1 MKYFMVMKMFNKK
14 LHELLQEE
22 FGKRGIEQ
30 IEIPFYI
37 KDNLSKELR
46 IYQEKAL
53 KYYYANFDSI
63 KQRHLMFNMAT
74 GSGKTLI
81 MAALMLDC
89 YKKGYKDFIFFV
101 NSTSILEKTKANF
114 ANKYSSKYLFKENIN
129 IDSKNIEINIINNLF
144 ESKDNCI
151 NIHFTTIQ
159 ALFSLL
165 KEEEE
170 NSLSFED
177 LKNKKLV
184 FLADEA
190 HHLNSDTK
198 KKKKEENKN
207 KEDNNWET
215 IIKRAYE
222 SNNENLLFEFSA
234 TIPQEFNV
242 LEKYQDK
249 IIYEYTLKEF
259 CKDGYSKRIF
269 LVKYDNNELEYRFLG
284 AILCSLYRELLAQ
297 KYNITLK
304 PVILFKSESIKESMP
319 NQEKF
324 IEFINNLDFL
334 QIENFYKNINK
345 ESELLNKSLEFFKK
359 EYKDSYANIIV
370 NFLKNNF
377 KPFFILNTNDDDK
390 ELEKNQILL
399 NSLEDKNNQIRVI
412 FCVKKLNEGWDVLN
426 LFDIVRLGNKKT
438 SIATTEEAQLIGRG
452 ARYYPFKSD
461 LFYFDDEFK
470 FRRKFDN
477 DLDNELNALERLSYH
492 TRNDV
497 EFIKNLNESMN
508 KEGLLFEEEKKRVDL
523 IVNEKIKEIVENN
536 KIYYA
541 NNKRIKK
548 RDLKNFSI
556 TRIEMEQK
564 IKGLQIPYFSNS
576 IKESEEKFEEIK
588 EEYDF
593 QKLSKLDNIDNK
605 YFLKAMNILGLDF
618 KNINENFNFE
628 SKKDF
633 IENCLKDIYVSF
645 SKKQKFNQENN
656 LEIAKYVLENFKSL
670 KQSIKQEYEVSEFQ
684 THKFDIG
691 NKVVFK
697 NNDKF
702 EEMNF
707 EWLYHKTFCFDSNLE
722 KEFLNFIENRKD
734 EINKV
739 FSKWFVI
746 RNEGFEEFKIYDN
759 RKDKVT
765 YAMGFEPDFIFFG
778 KKNKDDDNFLSIQCF
793 IEIKGEHLAG
803 AKDAW
808 KEEFLETLK
817 GKIIFTEDNRDLTLQ
832 SLPFFINENIALNE
846 KFINSFDEFLEQSQ

>member
-1 MKYFMVMKMFNKK
+1 MFNKK

-30 IEIPFYI
+30 IEIPFYV
-37 KDNLSKELR
+37 KENLSKELR
-46 IYQEKAL
+46 FYQEKAL

-89 YKKGYKDFIFFV
+89 YKKGYRNFIFFV

-129 IDSKNIEINIINNLF
+129 IDSKNIEINIINNLS
-144 ESKDNCI
+144 ESKDDCI
-151 NIHFTTIQ
+151 NIYFTTIQ
-159 ALFSLL
+159 ALFSLF
-165 KEEEE
+165 KNERE

-177 LKNKKLV
+177 LKDKKLV

-198 KKKKEENKN
+198 SKNENEIKEG
-207 KEDNNWET
+207 WEA

-249 IIYEYTLKEF
+249 IIYEYTLREF

-269 LVKYDNNELEYRFLG
+269 LVKYDNDSLEHRFLG
-284 AILCSLYRELLAQ
+284 AVLCSLYRELLAQ
-297 KYNITLK
+297 KYNIVLK
-304 PVILFKSESIKESMP
+304 PVVLFKSESIKESMQ

-324 IEFINNLDFL
+324 IDFIDNLESL
-334 QIENFYKNINK
+334 HIEDFYKNINK
-345 ESELLNKSLEFFKK
+345 ESDLLNKSLEFFKK
-359 EYKDSYANIIV
+359 EYQNTYAKTIV

-377 KPFFILNTNDDDK
+377 KTLYMLNTNDDK

-399 NSLEDKNNQIRVI
+399 NSLEEKDNQIRVI
-412 FCVKKLNEGWDVLN
+412 FCVDKLNEGWDVLN
-426 LFDIVRLGNKKT
+426 LFDIVRLGNKKASKT
-438 SIATTEEAQLIGRG
+438 ITTKEAQLIGRG

-461 LFYFDDEFK
+461 LFDFDDEFK
-470 FRRKFDN
+470 FKRKYDS
-477 DLDNELNALERLSYH
+477 DLENELNALEKLTYH

-497 EFIKNLNESMN
+497 EFIKQLNESMN
-508 KEGLLFEEEKKRVDL
+508 KEGLLFEEEKTRIDL
-523 IVNEKIKEIVENN
+523 IVNEKIKEIIKNN

-548 RDLKNFSI
+548 RDLKNFYI

-588 EEYDF
+588 EEYDL
-593 QKLSKLDNIDNK
+593 QRPSALNHIDNI

-618 KNINENFNFE
+618 NKINENFTFK

-633 IENCLKDIYVSF
+633 IENC
-645 SKKQKFNQENN
+645 
-656 LEIAKYVLENFKSL
+656 
-670 KQSIKQEYEVSEFQ
+670 
-684 THKFDIG
+684 
-691 NKVVFK
+691 
-697 NNDKF
+697 
-702 EEMNF
+702 
-707 EWLYHKTFCFDSNLE
+707 
-722 KEFLNFIENRKD
+722 
-734 EINKV
+734 
-739 FSKWFVI
+739 
-746 RNEGFEEFKIYDN
+746 
-759 RKDKVT
+759 
-765 YAMGFEPDFIFFG
+765 
-778 KKNKDDDNFLSIQCF
+778 
-793 IEIKGEHLAG
+793 
-803 AKDAW
+803 
-808 KEEFLETLK
+808 
-817 GKIIFTEDNRDLTLQ
+817 
-832 SLPFFINENIALNE
+832 
-846 KFINSFDEFLEQSQ
+846 

>member
-1 MKYFMVMKMFNKK
+1 MFSKK
-14 LHELLQEE
+14 LHELLQDE

-37 KDNLSKELR
+37 KENLSKELR
-46 IYQEKAL
+46 AYQEKAL

-89 YKKGYKDFIFFV
+89 YKKGYRNFIFFV

-129 IDSKNIEINIINNLF
+129 IDSKNIEINIINNLS
-144 ESKDNCI
+144 ESKDDCI
-151 NIHFTTIQ
+151 NIYFTTIQ
-159 ALFSLL
+159 ALFSLF
-165 KEEEE
+165 KNERE

-177 LKNKKLV
+177 LKDKKLV

-198 KKKKEENKN
+198 SKNENEIKEG
-207 KEDNNWET
+207 WEA

-249 IIYEYTLKEF
+249 IIYEYTLREF

-269 LVKYDNNELEYRFLG
+269 LVKYDNDSLEHRFLG
-284 AILCSLYRELLAQ
+284 AVLCSLYRELLAQ
-297 KYNITLK
+297 KYNIVLK
-304 PVILFKSESIKESMP
+304 PVVLFKSESIKESMQ

-324 IEFINNLDFL
+324 IDFIDNLESL
-334 QIENFYKNINK
+334 HIEDFYKNINK
-345 ESELLNKSLEFFKK
+345 ESDLLNKSLEFFKK
-359 EYKDSYANIIV
+359 EYQNTYAKTIV

-377 KPFFILNTNDDDK
+377 KTLYMLNTNDDK

-399 NSLEDKNNQIRVI
+399 NSLEEKDNQIRVI
-412 FCVKKLNEGWDVLN
+412 FCVDKLNEGWDVLN
-426 LFDIVRLGNKKT
+426 LFDIVRLGNKKASKT
-438 SIATTEEAQLIGRG
+438 ITTKEAQLIGRG

-461 LFYFDDEFK
+461 LFDFDDEFK
-470 FRRKFDN
+470 FKRKYDS
-477 DLDNELNALERLSYH
+477 DLENELNALEKLTYH

-497 EFIKNLNESMN
+497 EFIKQLNESMN
-508 KEGLLFEEEKKRVDL
+508 KEGLLFEEEKTRIDL
-523 IVNEKIKEIVENN
+523 IVNEKIKEIIKNN

-548 RDLKNFSI
+548 RDLKNFYI

-588 EEYDF
+588 EEYDL
-593 QKLSKLDNIDNK
+593 QKPSALNHIDNI

-618 KNINENFNFE
+618 NKINENFTFK

-633 IENCLKDIYVSF
+633 
-645 SKKQKFNQENN
+645 
-656 LEIAKYVLENFKSL
+656 
-670 KQSIKQEYEVSEFQ
+670 
-684 THKFDIG
+684 
-691 NKVVFK
+691 
-697 NNDKF
+697 
-702 EEMNF
+702 
-707 EWLYHKTFCFDSNLE
+707 
-722 KEFLNFIENRKD
+722 
-734 EINKV
+734 
-739 FSKWFVI
+739 
-746 RNEGFEEFKIYDN
+746 
-759 RKDKVT
+759 
-765 YAMGFEPDFIFFG
+765 
-778 KKNKDDDNFLSIQCF
+778 
-793 IEIKGEHLAG
+793 
-803 AKDAW
+803 
-808 KEEFLETLK
+808 
-817 GKIIFTEDNRDLTLQ
+817 
-832 SLPFFINENIALNE
+832 
-846 KFINSFDEFLEQSQ
+846 

>member
-1 MKYFMVMKMFNKK
+1 MFNKK
-14 LHELLQEE
+14 LHELLQDE

-30 IEIPFYI
+30 IEIPFYV
-37 KDNLSKELR
+37 KENLSKELR
-46 IYQEKAL
+46 FYQEKAL

-89 YKKGYKDFIFFV
+89 YKKGYRNFIFFV

-129 IDSKNIEINIINNLF
+129 IDSKNIEINIINNLS
-144 ESKDNCI
+144 ESKDDCI
-151 NIHFTTIQ
+151 NIYFTTIQ
-159 ALFSLL
+159 ALFSLF
-165 KEEEE
+165 KNERE

-177 LKNKKLV
+177 LKDKKLV

-198 KKKKEENKN
+198 SKNENEIKEG
-207 KEDNNWET
+207 WEA

-249 IIYEYTLKEF
+249 IIYEYTLREF

-269 LVKYDNNELEYRFLG
+269 LVKYDNDSLEHRFLG
-284 AILCSLYRELLAQ
+284 AVLCSLYRELLAQ
-297 KYNITLK
+297 KYNIVLK
-304 PVILFKSESIKESMP
+304 PVVLFKSESIKESMQ

-324 IEFINNLDFL
+324 IDFIDNLESL
-334 QIENFYKNINK
+334 HIEDFYKNINK
-345 ESELLNKSLEFFKK
+345 ESDLLNKSLEFFKK
-359 EYKDSYANIIV
+359 EYQNTYAKTIV

-377 KPFFILNTNDDDK
+377 KTLYMLNTNDDK

-399 NSLEDKNNQIRVI
+399 NSLEEKDNQIRVI
-412 FCVKKLNEGWDVLN
+412 FCVDKLNEGWDVLN
-426 LFDIVRLGNKKT
+426 LFDIVRLGNKKASKT
-438 SIATTEEAQLIGRG
+438 ITTKEAQLIGRG

-461 LFYFDDEFK
+461 LFDFDDEFK
-470 FRRKFDN
+470 FKRKYDS
-477 DLDNELNALERLSYH
+477 DLENELNALEKLTYH

-497 EFIKNLNESMN
+497 EFIKQLNESMN
-508 KEGLLFEEEKKRVDL
+508 KEGLLFEEEKTRIDL
-523 IVNEKIKEIVENN
+523 IVNEKIKEIIKNN

-548 RDLKNFSI
+548 RDLKNFYI

-588 EEYDF
+588 EEYDL
-593 QKLSKLDNIDNK
+593 QRPSALNHIDNI

-618 KNINENFNFE
+618 NKINENFTFK

-633 IENCLKDIYVSF
+633 IENCLKNTVVCF
-645 SKKQKFNQENN
+645 SKRQEFNRINN
-656 LEIAKYVLENFKSL
+656 LEIAKYILENFKSL
-670 KQSIKQEYEVSEFQ
+670 KQNIKQEYEV
-684 THKFDIG
+684 
-691 NKVVFK
+691 
-697 NNDKF
+697 
-702 EEMNF
+702 
-707 EWLYHKTFCFDSNLE
+707 
-722 KEFLNFIENRKD
+722 
-734 EINKV
+734 
-739 FSKWFVI
+739 
-746 RNEGFEEFKIYDN
+746 
-759 RKDKVT
+759 
-765 YAMGFEPDFIFFG
+765 
-778 KKNKDDDNFLSIQCF
+778 
-793 IEIKGEHLAG
+793 
-803 AKDAW
+803 
-808 KEEFLETLK
+808 
-817 GKIIFTEDNRDLTLQ
+817 
-832 SLPFFINENIALNE
+832 
-846 KFINSFDEFLEQSQ
+846 

>member
-1 MKYFMVMKMFNKK
+1 MFSKK
-14 LHELLQEE
+14 LHELLQDE

-37 KDNLSKELR
+37 KENLSKELR
-46 IYQEKAL
+46 AYQEKAL

-89 YKKGYKDFIFFV
+89 YKKGYRNFIFFV

-129 IDSKNIEINIINNLF
+129 IDSKNIEINIINNLS
-144 ESKDNCI
+144 ESKDDCI
-151 NIHFTTIQ
+151 NIYFTTIQ
-159 ALFSLL
+159 ALFSLF
-165 KEEEE
+165 KNERE

-177 LKNKKLV
+177 LKDKKLV

-198 KKKKEENKN
+198 SKNENEIKEG
-207 KEDNNWET
+207 WEA

-249 IIYEYTLKEF
+249 IIYEYTLREF

-269 LVKYDNNELEYRFLG
+269 LVKYDNDSLEHRLLG
-284 AILCSLYRELLAQ
+284 AVLCSLYRELLAQ
-297 KYNITLK
+297 KYNIVLK
-304 PVILFKSESIKESMP
+304 PVVLFKSESIKESMQ

-324 IEFINNLDFL
+324 IDFIDNLESL
-334 QIENFYKNINK
+334 HIEDFYKNINK
-345 ESELLNKSLEFFKK
+345 ESDLLNKSLEFFKK
-359 EYKDSYANIIV
+359 EYQNTYAKTIV

-377 KPFFILNTNDDDK
+377 KTLYMLNTNDDK

-399 NSLEDKNNQIRVI
+399 NSLEEKDNQIRVI
-412 FCVKKLNEGWDVLN
+412 FCVDKLNEGWDVLN
-426 LFDIVRLGNKKT
+426 LFDIVRLGNKKASKT
-438 SIATTEEAQLIGRG
+438 ITTKEAQLIGRG

-461 LFYFDDEFK
+461 LFDFDDEFK
-470 FRRKFDN
+470 FKRKYDS
-477 DLDNELNALERLSYH
+477 DLENELNALEKLTYH

-497 EFIKNLNESMN
+497 EFIKQLNESMN
-508 KEGLLFEEEKKRVDL
+508 KEGLLFEEEKTRIDL
-523 IVNEKIKEIVENN
+523 IVNEKIKEIIKNN

-548 RDLKNFSI
+548 RDLKNFYI

-588 EEYDF
+588 EEYDL
-593 QKLSKLDNIDNK
+593 QKPSALNHIDNI

-618 KNINENFNFE
+618 NKINENFTFK

-633 IENCLKDIYVSF
+633 IENCLKNTVVCF
-645 SKKQKFNQENN
+645 SKRQEFNQINN
-656 LEIAKYVLENFKSL
+656 LEIAKYILENFKSL
-670 KQSIKQEYEVSEFQ
+670 KQNIK
-684 THKFDIG
+684 
-691 NKVVFK
+691 
-697 NNDKF
+697 
-702 EEMNF
+702 
-707 EWLYHKTFCFDSNLE
+707 
-722 KEFLNFIENRKD
+722 
-734 EINKV
+734 
-739 FSKWFVI
+739 
-746 RNEGFEEFKIYDN
+746 
-759 RKDKVT
+759 
-765 YAMGFEPDFIFFG
+765 
-778 KKNKDDDNFLSIQCF
+778 
-793 IEIKGEHLAG
+793 
-803 AKDAW
+803 
-808 KEEFLETLK
+808 
-817 GKIIFTEDNRDLTLQ
+817 
-832 SLPFFINENIALNE
+832 
-846 KFINSFDEFLEQSQ
+846 

>member
-1 MKYFMVMKMFNKK
+1 MSNKK
-14 LHELLQEE
+14 LYESLQEE
-22 FGKRGIEQ
+22 FGKRGIEE

-37 KDNLSKELR
+37 KENLSRELR

-53 KYYYANFDSI
+53 KYYYANSDSI
-63 KQRHLMFNMAT
+63 KQRHIMFNMAT

-89 YKKGYKDFIFFV
+89 YKKGYRNFIFFV

-114 ANKYSSKYLFKENIN
+114 ADKYSSKYLFKENIN
-129 IDSKNIEINIINNLF
+129 IDSNNVEINIINNF
-144 ESKDNCI
+144 YESKNGCI
-151 NIHFTTIQ
+151 NIYFTTIQ
-159 ALFSLL
+159 ALFSLF
-165 KEEEE
+165 KNERE

-177 LKNKKLV
+177 LKEQKLV

-190 HHLNSDTK
+190 HHLNSNT
-198 KKKKEENKN
+198 KN
-207 KEDNNWET
+207 KSENELKEGWET
-215 IIKRAYE
+215 IIKKAYE
-222 SNNENLLFEFSA
+222 SNNENFLFEFSA
-234 TIPQEFNV
+234 TIPQEQNV

-269 LVKYDNNELEYRFLG
+269 LTKYDNDSLESRFLG
-284 AILCSLYRELLAQ
+284 AVLCSLYRELLAQ
-297 KYNITLK
+297 KYNIALK
-304 PVILFKSESIKESMP
+304 PVILFKSESIKESMQ
-319 NQEKF
+319 NHEKF
-324 IEFINNLDFL
+324 VEFIENLENL
-334 QIENFYKNINK
+334 QIGAFYKNINEK
-345 ESELLNKSLEFFKK
+345 SDLLNKSLEFFKR
-359 EYKDSYANIIV
+359 EYQNDYANTVV

-377 KPFFILNTNDDDK
+377 KTLYILNTNDEKD
-390 ELEKNQILL
+390 LEKNQILL

-412 FCVKKLNEGWDVLN
+412 FCVDKLNEGWDVLN
-426 LFDIVRLGNKKT
+426 LFDIVRLGNKNASKKT
-438 SIATTEEAQLIGRG
+438 TTKEAQLIGRG

-461 LFYFDDEFK
+461 LLEFDDELK
-470 FRRKFDN
+470 FRRKYDS
-477 DLDNELNALERLSYH
+477 DLENELNALERLSYH

-508 KEGLLFEEEKKRVDL
+508 KEGLLFEEEKTQVDL
-523 IVNEKIKEIVENN
+523 TVNEKIKELVKNN

-548 RDLKNFSI
+548 SDLKNFSI

-564 IKGLQIPYFSNS
+564 IKGLKIPYFSNS
-576 IKESEEKFEEIK
+576 IKESEEKFEAIK
-588 EEYDF
+588 EEYDL
-593 QKLSKLDNIDNK
+593 QKPSTLKHIDNV
-605 YFLKAMNILGLDF
+605 YFLKAMNVLGLDF
-618 KNINENFNFE
+618 DKINENFDFK

-633 IENCLKDIYVSF
+633 IENCLKNIVVCF
-645 SKKQKFNQENN
+645 SKRQEFKQTNN
-656 LEIAKYVLENFKSL
+656 LEVAKYILENFKSL
-670 KQSIKQEYEVSEFQ
+670 KQSIKQEYEVRDFQ
-684 THKFDIG
+684 THKFNIG

-702 EEMNF
+702 EELDF
-707 EWLYHKTFCFDSNLE
+707 EWLYHKTFCFDSTLE
-722 KEFLNFIENRKD
+722 KDFLLFIEGHKD

-739 FSKWFVI
+739 FSSWFVI

-778 KKNKDDDNFLSIQCF
+778 KKNKDDDSFLSIQCF
-793 IEIKGEHLAG
+793 IETKGEHLAI

-817 GKIIFTEDNRDLTLQ
+817 GKILNTKDGKKLTLQ
-832 SLPFFINENIALNE
+832 SLPFFINKDIKLND
-846 KFINSFDEFLEQSQ
+846 KFISSFNEFLNI

>member
-1 MKYFMVMKMFNKK
+1 MFNKK
-14 LHELLQEE
+14 LHELLQDE

-30 IEIPFYI
+30 IEIPFYV
-37 KDNLSKELR
+37 KENLSKELR
-46 IYQEKAL
+46 FYQEKAL

-89 YKKGYKDFIFFV
+89 YKKGYRNFIFFV

-129 IDSKNIEINIINNLF
+129 IDSKNIEINIINNLS
-144 ESKDNCI
+144 ESKDDCI
-151 NIHFTTIQ
+151 NIYFTTIQ
-159 ALFSLL
+159 ALFSLF
-165 KEEEE
+165 KNERE

-177 LKNKKLV
+177 LKDKKLV

-198 KKKKEENKN
+198 SKNENEIKEG
-207 KEDNNWET
+207 WEA

-249 IIYEYTLKEF
+249 IIYEYTLREF

-269 LVKYDNNELEYRFLG
+269 LVKYDNDSLEHRFLG
-284 AILCSLYRELLAQ
+284 AVLCSLYRELLAQ
-297 KYNITLK
+297 KYNIVLK
-304 PVILFKSESIKESMP
+304 PVVLFKNESIKESMQ

-324 IEFINNLDFL
+324 IDFIDNLESL
-334 QIENFYKNINK
+334 HIEDFYKNINK
-345 ESELLNKSLEFFKK
+345 ESDLLNKSLEFFKK
-359 EYKDSYANIIV
+359 EYQNTYAKTIV

-377 KPFFILNTNDDDK
+377 KTLYMLNTNDDK

-399 NSLEDKNNQIRVI
+399 NSLEEKDNQIRVI
-412 FCVKKLNEGWDVLN
+412 FCVDKLNEGWDVLN
-426 LFDIVRLGNKKT
+426 LFDIVRLGNKKASKT
-438 SIATTEEAQLIGRG
+438 ITTKEAQLIGRG

-461 LFYFDDEFK
+461 LFDFDDEFK
-470 FRRKFDN
+470 FKRKYDS
-477 DLDNELNALERLSYH
+477 DLENELNALEKLTYH

-497 EFIKNLNESMN
+497 EFIKQLNESMN
-508 KEGLLFEEEKKRVDL
+508 KEGLLFEEEKTRIDL
-523 IVNEKIKEIVENN
+523 IVNEKIKEIIKNN

-548 RDLKNFSI
+548 RDLKNFYI

-588 EEYDF
+588 EEYDL
-593 QKLSKLDNIDNK
+593 QKPSALNHIDNI

-618 KNINENFNFE
+618 NKINENFTFK

-633 IENCLKDIYVSF
+633 IENCLKNTVVCF
-645 SKKQKFNQENN
+645 SKRQEFNQINN
-656 LEIAKYVLENFKSL
+656 LEIAKYILENFKSL
-670 KQSIKQEYEVSEFQ
+670 KQNIKQEYEVSEF
-684 THKFDIG
+684 
-691 NKVVFK
+691 
-697 NNDKF
+697 
-702 EEMNF
+702 
-707 EWLYHKTFCFDSNLE
+707 
-722 KEFLNFIENRKD
+722 
-734 EINKV
+734 
-739 FSKWFVI
+739 
-746 RNEGFEEFKIYDN
+746 
-759 RKDKVT
+759 
-765 YAMGFEPDFIFFG
+765 
-778 KKNKDDDNFLSIQCF
+778 
-793 IEIKGEHLAG
+793 
-803 AKDAW
+803 
-808 KEEFLETLK
+808 
-817 GKIIFTEDNRDLTLQ
+817 
-832 SLPFFINENIALNE
+832 
-846 KFINSFDEFLEQSQ
+846 